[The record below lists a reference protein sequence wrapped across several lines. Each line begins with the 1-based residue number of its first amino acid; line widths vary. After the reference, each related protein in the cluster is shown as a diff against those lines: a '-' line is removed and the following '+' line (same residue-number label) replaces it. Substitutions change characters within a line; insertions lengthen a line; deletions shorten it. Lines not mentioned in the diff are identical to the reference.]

1 MAYKILGALVSDPSD
16 SNIGLA
22 TAVACT
28 LASTQTI
35 TVKESGG
42 GAVGTIS
49 LPAGVHKV
57 NKKSTQTLAFTGSAT
72 AIAHSD

>member
-1 MAYKILGALVSDPSD
+1 MAYKILGALVSNPSD

-42 GAVGTIS
+42 GALGTIS

-57 NKKSTQTLAFTGSAT
+57 NKQAAQTLAFTGSAT

>member
-57 NKKSTQTLAFTGSAT
+57 YKQAAQTLAFTGSAT

>member
-1 MAYKILGALVSDPSD
+1 MAYKIMAAAITNPADN
-16 SNIGLA
+16 NIGTA

-35 TVKESGG
+35 TVKEAGG

-72 AIAHSD
+72 QIAHSD

>member
-1 MAYKILGALVSDPSD
+1 MAYKILAAAITDPAD
-16 SNIGLA
+16 NNIGTA

-49 LPAGVHKV
+49 LPAGVHIV
-57 NKKSTQTLAFTGSAT
+57 NKQAAQTLAFTGSAT

>member
-57 NKKSTQTLAFTGSAT
+57 NKDATQTLAFTGSAT

>member
-1 MAYKILGALVSDPSD
+1 MAYKILGALVSNPSD

-49 LPAGVHKV
+49 LPAGVHKI
-57 NKKSTQTLAFTGSAT
+57 NKQAAQTLAFTGSAT
-72 AIAHSD
+72 AIAHSG

>member
-57 NKKSTQTLAFTGSAT
+57 NKQAAQTLAFTGSAT

>member
-42 GAVGTIS
+42 GALGTIS

-57 NKKSTQTLAFTGSAT
+57 NKQAAQTLAFTGSAT

>member
-1 MAYKILGALVSDPSD
+1 MAYKILGALVSNPSD

-49 LPAGVHKV
+49 LSAGVHKV
-57 NKKSTQTLAFTGSAT
+57 NKQAAQTLAFTGSAT
-72 AIAHSD
+72 AIAHSG